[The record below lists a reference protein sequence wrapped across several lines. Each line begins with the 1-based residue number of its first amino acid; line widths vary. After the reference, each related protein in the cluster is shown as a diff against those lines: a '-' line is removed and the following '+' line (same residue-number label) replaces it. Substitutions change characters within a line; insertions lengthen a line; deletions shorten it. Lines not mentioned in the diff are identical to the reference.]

1 MVPKAKPRTHACSA
15 LAAPG
20 NPPEPYAWAL
30 YRWNVERP
38 RCLPLMADTDV
49 ALRNAIQ
56 YQPSTYLGRPDWW
69 ASGRLVLDNQTAET
83 LNTVVR
89 EHQKISQGTVGVAK
103 VVADLMLGAGVMLL
117 GKGGRSAHGRP
128 VDYEA
133 NLWAAHAP
141 VRVLDRHYDANGPSP
156 APNARA
162 GPPARS
168 EPPAT
173 PQSRR
178 PPRTHLQTHQGAGH
192 GQHRGRYWSYATR
205 PSSSSAGCA
214 RSSRR
219 FTAPNDALR
228 LSSQSVLGW
237 PPNGDDH
244 LSAFLCPKTVSE
256 EPDVQQDS
264 AMNAPV
270 ADSSRPRVRE
280 VPGQNFVRARIC
292 VCRSSSPT

>member
-133 NLWAAHAP
+133 NLWAAHSP

-178 PPRTHLQTHQGAGH
+178 PPRTHLQTA
-192 GQHRGRYWSYATR
+192 
-205 PSSSSAGCA
+205 
-214 RSSRR
+214 SRR
-219 FTAPNDALR
+219 RARAT
-228 LSSQSVLGW
+228 
-237 PPNGDDH
+237 
-244 LSAFLCPKTVSE
+244 
-256 EPDVQQDS
+256 
-264 AMNAPV
+264 
-270 ADSSRPRVRE
+270 SRPLLV
-280 VPGQNFVRARIC
+280 
-292 VCRSSSPT
+292 VCDETIELLSWCPELAEIHRPERRLAALVAERPWLAAERK